1 MKLVEGYDEMMKD
14 IKKGVY
20 DTTPYLNEYVPP
32 TSANSSIEQRCQE
45 RRATGNFKKASY
57 HINSTCSSVFT
68 YATEEWKAYDLPEV
82 QAAEIEHLKTINEE
96 LLIQSVEWAKVVEK
110 NQELQEWARQ
120 ACMELRQA
128 ETANDLIRAALR
140 ELIDEKMSNLQLFL
154 PKPDTSLIK

>member
-1 MKLVEGYDEMMKD
+1 MSLSSNTLIHLTNKKEALIGILKEGFR
-14 IKKGVY
+14 IKY
-20 DTTPYLNEYVPP
+20 CL
-32 TSANSSIEQRCQE
+32 
-45 RRATGNFKKASY
+45 
-57 HINSTCSSVFT
+57 
-68 YATEEWKAYDLPEV
+68 
-82 QAAEIEHLKTINEE
+82 EHLKTINEE